1 MTIIVSKEG
10 KDSEK
15 VEKSDFIK
23 EDKIQELIHNNV
35 EHLPFYGQDESIR
48 LLSLGREFP
57 THHGPIDVIG
67 IDDLGGIY
75 IIEAKLHKNSTRREV
90 VAQVMD
96 YASAIWAEYKN
107 FEEFEKKI
115 KERTGLQNLQEFI
128 EKNNPF
134 SDIEDNDIEQIV
146 QKVKQN
152 IQTGNFK
159 FVIVMDKLDE
169 KLTNII
175 DFLNS
180 KSSFSIYAVTFDYY
194 KPEGFEIII
203 PNVYGRESEK
213 ASTIK
218 STSVRNNWNK
228 DDFDEVFSKT
238 NHNTKT
244 KEAIESLI
252 TFTKNKMPK
261 EWENWWHEYFGGRGK
276 EPKFF
281 GCFPEVSDGD
291 RSVFEIYSEKGDMR
305 IYVKSIA
312 TFNAPLL
319 EKFLQ
324 LCDVNNFE
332 IIKKKFDSG
341 AREVHFK
348 RDEWV
353 PKVKDFLSILE
364 KCF

>member
-1 MTIIVSKEG
+1 MTIIVA
-10 KDSEK
+10 KDG
-15 VEKSDFIK
+15 EKSKKIEKSNFEL
-23 EDKIQELIHNNV
+23 EDKIQDLIHNNA
-35 EHLPFYGQDESIR
+35 ENLPFYGQDESLR

-67 IDDLGGIY
+67 IDDLGEIY

-107 FEEFEKKI
+107 FEEFQRKLKDKTGFDL
-115 KERTGLQNLQEFI
+115 KEFVK
-128 EKNNPF
+128 KNNPF
-134 SDIEDNDIEQIV
+134 SDIDDNDIEQIV

-159 FVIVMDKLDE
+159 FVIVMDKLDD

-175 DFLNS
+175 DFLNI

-218 STSVRNNWNK
+218 STSIRNNWNK
-228 DDFDEVFSKT
+228 DDFDEEFSKT
-238 NHNTKT
+238 NHDTKT
-244 KEAIESLI
+244 KESIESII

-261 EWENWWHEYFGGRGK
+261 EWTWYEYFGGTGK

-291 RSVFEIYSEKGDMR
+291 RSVFEIYSKKGDMR

-312 TFNAPLL
+312 AFNAPLL

-341 AREVHFK
+341 ASEVHFK

-353 PKVKDFLSILE
+353 PKAKDFLSILE